1 MKLVFD
7 KFEGG
12 TVRIV
17 DVHSVG
23 PAQRVADVHGHSDEE
38 TGARR
43 PNAVASLF
51 VAAPDL
57 LESLQAVVDQAEAQF
72 KAGDRY
78 ATFSKN
84 QIAQFKADLEKARR

>member
-7 KFEGG
+7 KFEAGS
-12 TVRIV
+12 VRIV

-23 PAQRVADVHGHSDEE
+23 TAQRVADVHGHTESEVQ
-38 TGARR
+38 ARR
-43 PNAVASLF
+43 PNELAALF

-57 LESLQAVVDQAEAQF
+57 RESLQAVVDQAEAQF
-72 KAGDRY
+72 RAGDQY

-84 QIAQFKADLEKARR
+84 QIAQFKADLEKASR

>member
-7 KFEGG
+7 KFEAG

-23 PAQRVADVHGHSDEE
+23 AAQRVADVHGHSEEE
-38 TGARR
+38 TAARR
-43 PNAVASLF
+43 PNAAAALF

-57 LESLQAVVDQAEAQF
+57 LDCLQAVVDQAEAQF

-78 ATFSKN
+78 ASFSKN